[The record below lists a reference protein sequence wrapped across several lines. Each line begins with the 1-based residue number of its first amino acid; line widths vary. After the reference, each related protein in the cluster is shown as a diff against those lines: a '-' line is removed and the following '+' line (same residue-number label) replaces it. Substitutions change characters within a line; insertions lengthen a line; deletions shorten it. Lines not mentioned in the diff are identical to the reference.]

1 MVFEISGISTNPL
14 APVAWGVLVGLVF
27 SLVGAA
33 GGILSSVGLISVF
46 GVKDVNL
53 VKPMAQTLTL
63 VSPLVSVPAYWKQ
76 CRVVFT
82 LAYLLGA
89 GGVVGALIGSSLSFS
104 YLNELTLFKPLFG
117 ILVLLIAAQLG
128 WRLLLRTRS
137 AQQDSTERAA
147 TNFVSFISRGHPP
160 CEHGVKPVVFS
171 LRRVEFEFGDE
182 RFRYNPLLPFFVG
195 AGIAIISSAFGVG
208 GGFLLVPFMSMLMRL
223 PMAVIAGTSALAI
236 LIHSVT
242 SIANYMRLGV
252 SLDYM
257 LLLLLLGGTV
267 LGSWLGPLISRSFKE
282 SWFRTLLALILVLIG
297 LRYTGILSF

>member
-1 MVFEISGISTNPL
+1 MVFEISGISTNPV

-46 GVKDVNL
+46 SIKDVNL

-76 CRVVFT
+76 CRVVLT
-82 LAYLLGA
+82 LAFLLGA
-89 GGVVGALIGSSLSFS
+89 GGVIGALIGSSLSFS

-117 ILVLLIAAQLG
+117 VLVLVIAAQLT
-128 WRLLLRTRS
+128 WRLLHARS
-137 AQQDSTERAA
+137 AKTDSTERAA
-147 TNFVSFISRGHPP
+147 STFVSFINQGHPP
-160 CEHGVKPVVFS
+160 CEHGVKPLSFS

-182 RFRYNPLLPFFVG
+182 RFRYNPLFPFLVG
-195 AGIAIISSAFGVG
+195 AGIAIVSSAFGVG

-236 LIHSVT
+236 LIHSLT

-282 SWFRTLLALILVLIG
+282 AWFKTLLALILVLIG
-297 LRYTGILSF
+297 LRYTGILAI